1 MNINEVLNALIE
13 STNEKILLNYILENS
28 LKTSSNKG
36 INVYYVSPNYSM
48 TEMATMIEAVNKIN
62 MARYSE
68 SNNPDS
74 FRRGGPMPNNSIVIV
89 TGYPQRKIRWLGN
102 VNSDNFNTVSYRDT
116 KYTLVEATK
125 TTNTEDDYW
134 KKVEDKNTNLIIK
147 LNEYSYFF
155 VTNQILFIFPVSRSL
170 FGSKEYNKEQDPLEK
185 AILLFRCIIT
195 KQFASIT
202 ELQRLSSLDPKAL
215 LKEYEN
221 QQVIVMLDKVAESV
235 RNEIDDKI
243 RYSNRKLTEYQEYYN
258 EELKSLEKLQLSLL
272 IDYKSKVGGIQTKLT
287 QELNNNPL
295 IKQVSM
301 GVDTYYKRLY
311 IYAKT
316 NYIPQNFIDMEKL
329 KLIKTS
335 FINEK
340 FPRNSERSN
349 CTEYTRENFTEHLDN
364 LINFKER
371 LILAPTTIK
380 FSINLQSL
388 LTKPIS
394 IFFYRNESYEYPC
407 QNRHTHYGSE
417 DTEDNYFEGCR
428 GGFKTII
435 DDTVKRIDEDQ
446 TMIKKLVVL
455 IIQYLQTTNPIDY
468 AGQCNLLKGQYEEI
482 TD

>member
-28 LKTSSNKG
+28 LKTSSNKC
-36 INVYYVSPNYSM
+36 INIYYVSPNYSM
-48 TEMATMIEAVNKIN
+48 TEMATMIEATNAIN
-62 MARYSE
+62 VARYSQT
-68 SNNPDS
+68 NNPDS

-89 TGYPQRKIRWLGN
+89 TGYPQRKIRWLN
-102 VNSDNFNTVSYRDT
+102 NSNDSNTTYRNT

-134 KKVEDKNTNLIIK
+134 KKVEDKDTNLIIK

-155 VTNQILFIFPVSRSL
+155 VTNQILFLFPVSRSL
-170 FGSKEYNKEQDPLEK
+170 YGSNVYNKEQDPLEK
-185 AILLFRCIIT
+185 AVLLFRCIMT
-195 KQFASIT
+195 KQFASVT
-202 ELQRLSSLDPKAL
+202 ELQRLSSLDSRAL
-215 LKEYEN
+215 LKEYED
-221 QQVIVMLDKVAESV
+221 QQVLVMLDKATESV

-258 EELKSLEKLQLSLL
+258 EELKNLEKLQLSLL
-272 IDYKSKVGGIQTKLT
+272 IDYKTKVGGIQNKLT

-301 GVDTYYKRLY
+301 GVDEYYKRLY

-316 NYIPQNFIDMEKL
+316 DYIPQNFIDMEKL

-340 FPRNSERSN
+340 FARNSDRSSY
-349 CTEYTRENFTEHLDN
+349 TEYTREKFTEHLDN

-394 IFFYRNESYEYPC
+394 IFFYKNEVYEYPC
-407 QNRHTHYGSE
+407 QNRHTYYGSE

-435 DDTVKRIDEDQ
+435 DDTVKRIDEDPN
-446 TMIKKLVVL
+446 MIKKLVV
-455 IIQYLQTTNPIDY
+455 ITIQYLQTTNPIDY